1 MKRPNMTTPA
11 APPSA
16 VKRRRFLMLRVLL
29 FLASLPLLYW
39 AIKSYGSSF
48 WSYASSYAGL
58 NGFWFWLATLLIV
71 WGTWSVYRRLKA
83 KWARAKEL
91 GAELGLK

>member
-11 APPSA
+11 APSPS
-16 VKRRRFLMLRVLL
+16 VKRGRFLMLRVLF

-39 AIKSYGSSF
+39 AIKSHGSSF

-58 NGFWFWLATLLIV
+58 NGFWFWLATILIA
-71 WGTWSVYRRLKA
+71 WGTWSIYRRLKA

-91 GAELGLK
+91 GTELRLK